1 MPLFLMILYF
11 SGKMEFR
18 GQLEEATTELNSR
31 FAALEASEKNSVTLA
46 LTEQRGH
53 LCHLISCV
61 KPLVVSHVF
70 FLRINVM
77 SFGTLKETLCAY
89 FHSANNVFHAF
100 YLEKGVN

>member
-70 FLRINVM
+70 SADKRHVIWNFKRNLVCIF
-77 SFGTLKETLCAY
+77 SFCQ
-89 FHSANNVFHAF
+89 
-100 YLEKGVN
+100 